1 MINLDIIVEALEMTD
16 NETEFFFDREKE
28 DTVMFSEYSDDYKQI
43 SGMIDED
50 EDDRFIRLPSQ
61 REINE
66 YGMMEEF
73 ISSIRNDDQRAA
85 LEMAIS
91 GRGAFRRFKDT
102 VIRFGIEKKWYA
114 FRDKEYL
121 RVAREWCEE
130 NDVAYERSGAGLPD
144 SAVPQPAAA
153 SQSNNTNQAEKEA
166 IMAKLAELMNRPD
179 ENEDDDDDDDDED
192 ADSDRVLAVM
202 IRMIRVLNK
211 HVSREE
217 LDRILGDMEDTL
229 RGE

>member
-28 DTVMFSEYSDDYKQI
+28 DTVMLSPYSDDYKQI
-43 SGMIDED
+43 SDTIDED

-73 ISSIRNDDQRAA
+73 VSNVRNDSQRAA
-85 LEMAIS
+85 LETAIS
-91 GRGAFRRFKDT
+91 DRGAFRRFKDT

-130 NDVAYERSGAGLPD
+130 NDVAYESVEETD
-144 SAVPQPAAA
+144 SAARPDPAVE
-153 SQSNNTNQAEKEA
+153 AEKSA
-166 IMAKLAELMNRPD
+166 IMAKLVELMKGPV
-179 ENEDDDDDDDDED
+179 EDED
-192 ADSDRVLAVM
+192 KDNGSDRVLAAM
-202 IRMIRVLNK
+202 IRMIRVLNQ

-217 LDRILGDMEDTL
+217 LDRILEDLEGTL
-229 RGE
+229 REE

>member
-1 MINLDIIVEALEMTD
+1 MINLDLIVEALEMTD
-16 NETEFFFDREKE
+16 NETEFFFDREKN
-28 DTVMFSEYSDDYKQI
+28 DTVMLSQYSDDYQQV
-43 SGMIDED
+43 SDMIDED

-73 ISSIRNDDQRAA
+73 VSNVRNDSQRAA
-85 LEMAIS
+85 LENAIS

-102 VIRFGIEKKWYA
+102 VIRFGIEKNWYI

-130 NDVAYERSGAGLPD
+130 NDVEYEPAD
-144 SAVPQPAAA
+144 ADQPN
-153 SQSNNTNQAEKEA
+153 STTNQLKSDTSDKEI
-166 IMAKLAELMNRPD
+166 IMRKLVALMKNP
-179 ENEDDDDDDDDED
+179 DDEGD
-192 ADSDRVLAVM
+192 DGNDRILAAM
-202 IRMIRVLNK
+202 IRMIRVLNQ

-217 LDRILGDMEDTL
+217 LDRILEDLEETL
-229 RGE
+229 RKE

>member
-28 DTVMFSEYSDDYKQI
+28 DTVMLSPYSDDYSQI
-43 SGMIDED
+43 SDMIDED
-50 EDDRFIRLPSQ
+50 EDDRFIRLPTQ

-73 ISSIRNDDQRAA
+73 VSNVRNDSQRAS

-130 NDVAYERSGAGLPD
+130 NDVAYEPTNSD
-144 SAVPQPAAA
+144 QPNYTAN
-153 SQSNNTNQAEKEA
+153 QSKDDTSEKE
-166 IMAKLAELMNRPD
+166 ILMRKLVELIKEP
-179 ENEDDDDDDDDED
+179 DDDGDNG
-192 ADSDRVLAVM
+192 SDRILAAMV
-202 IRMIRVLNK
+202 RMIRVLNQ
-211 HVSREE
+211 HVSRED
-217 LDRILGDMEDTL
+217 LDRILGDLEETL
-229 RGE
+229 RG

>member
-28 DTVMFSEYSDDYKQI
+28 DTVMLSPYSDDYKQI
-43 SGMIDED
+43 SDTIDED

-73 ISSIRNDDQRAA
+73 VSNVRNDSRRAA
-85 LEMAIS
+85 LEIAIS

-130 NDVAYERSGAGLPD
+130 NDVAYESVEETD
-144 SAVPQPAAA
+144 SAARPDPAVE
-153 SQSNNTNQAEKEA
+153 AEKSA
-166 IMAKLAELMNRPD
+166 IMAKLVELMKGPV
-179 ENEDDDDDDDDED
+179 EDED
-192 ADSDRVLAVM
+192 KDNGSDRVLAAM
-202 IRMIRVLNK
+202 IRMIRVLNQ

-217 LDRILGDMEDTL
+217 LDRILKDLEGTL
-229 RGE
+229 REE

>member
-28 DTVMFSEYSDDYKQI
+28 DTVMLSEYSDDYSQV
-43 SGMIDED
+43 SDMIDED
-50 EDDRFIRLPSQ
+50 EDDRFIRLPTQ

-73 ISSIRNDDQRAA
+73 VSGVRNDSQRAA
-85 LEMAIS
+85 LETAIS

-130 NDVAYERSGAGLPD
+130 NDVAYEPTNSD
-144 SAVPQPAAA
+144 QPNYTAN
-153 SQSNNTNQAEKEA
+153 QSKDDTSEKE
-166 IMAKLAELMNRPD
+166 ILMRKLVELIKEP
-179 ENEDDDDDDDDED
+179 DDDGDNG
-192 ADSDRVLAVM
+192 SDRILAAMV
-202 IRMIRVLNK
+202 RMIRVLNQ
-211 HVSREE
+211 HVSRED
-217 LDRILGDMEDTL
+217 LDRILGDLEGIL
-229 RGE
+229 CEE

>member
-28 DTVMFSEYSDDYKQI
+28 DTVMLSPYSDDYKQI
-43 SGMIDED
+43 SDSIDED
-50 EDDRFIRLPSQ
+50 EDDRFIRLPTQ

-73 ISSIRNDDQRAA
+73 VGSIRNDSQRAA
-85 LEMAIS
+85 LEIAMS

-102 VIRFGIEKKWYA
+102 VIRFGIEKKWYD

-121 RVAREWCEE
+121 RVAHEWCEE
-130 NDVAYERSGAGLPD
+130 NDVAYESVEETD
-144 SAVPQPAAA
+144 SAARPDPAV
-153 SQSNNTNQAEKEA
+153 QAEKSA
-166 IMAKLAELMNRPD
+166 IMAKLVELMKGPV
-179 ENEDDDDDDDDED
+179 EDED
-192 ADSDRVLAVM
+192 KDNGSDRVLAAM
-202 IRMIRVLNK
+202 IRMIRVLNQ

-217 LDRILGDMEDTL
+217 LDRILKDLEGTL
-229 RGE
+229 REE

>member
-1 MINLDIIVEALEMTD
+1 MINLDLIVEALEMTN
-16 NETEFFFDREKE
+16 NETKFFFDREE
-28 DTVMFSEYSDDYKQI
+28 NDTVMLSPYSDDHSQI
-43 SGMIDED
+43 SDMIDED
-50 EDDRFIRLPSQ
+50 DDDRFIPLPNQ

-73 ISSIRNDDQRAA
+73 VSNVRNDSQRAA
-85 LEMAIS
+85 LEIAIS

-102 VIRFGIEKKWYA
+102 IIRLGLEKKWYA

-130 NDVAYERSGAGLPD
+130 NKIEYEPTDAD
-144 SAVPQPAAA
+144 QPNHAA
-153 SQSNNTNQAEKEA
+153 SQLKNDTSDKEI
-166 IMAKLAELMNRPD
+166 IMRKLVALMKEPD
-179 ENEDDDDDDDDED
+179 NDDDDTSTDH
-192 ADSDRVLAVM
+192 VLAAM

-211 HVSREE
+211 YVNSEE
-217 LDRILGDMEDTL
+217 LDSILEDLEETL

>member
-16 NETEFFFDREKE
+16 NETEFFFDREKN
-28 DTVMFSEYSDDYKQI
+28 DTVMLSQYSDDYQQV
-43 SGMIDED
+43 SDMIDED

-73 ISSIRNDDQRAA
+73 VSNVRNDSQRAA
-85 LEMAIS
+85 LENAIS

-102 VIRFGIEKKWYA
+102 VIRFGIEKNWYI

-130 NDVAYERSGAGLPD
+130 NDVEYEPAD
-144 SAVPQPAAA
+144 ADQPN
-153 SQSNNTNQAEKEA
+153 STTNQLKSDTSDKEI
-166 IMAKLAELMNRPD
+166 IMRKLVALMKNP
-179 ENEDDDDDDDDED
+179 DDEGD
-192 ADSDRVLAVM
+192 DGNDRILAAM
-202 IRMIRVLNK
+202 IRMIRVLNQ

-217 LDRILGDMEDTL
+217 LDRILEDLEETL
-229 RGE
+229 RGN

>member
-1 MINLDIIVEALEMTD
+1 MINLDLIVEALEMTD

-28 DTVMFSEYSDDYKQI
+28 DTVMLSEYSDDYRQI
-43 SGMIDED
+43 SDMIDED

-73 ISSIRNDDQRAA
+73 VGSIRNDSRRAA
-85 LEMAIS
+85 LEIAIS

-130 NDVAYERSGAGLPD
+130 NDVAYESVEDTDSAARPD
-144 SAVPQPAAA
+144 SAVQ
-153 SQSNNTNQAEKEA
+153 TEKAA
-166 IMAKLAELMNRPD
+166 IMAKLLELMKGS
-179 ENEDDDDDDDDED
+179 DED
-192 ADSDRVLAVM
+192 EDKDNGSDRVLAAM
-202 IRMIRVLNK
+202 IRMIRVLNQ

-217 LDRILGDMEDTL
+217 LDRILKDLEGTL
-229 RGE
+229 REE

>member
-28 DTVMFSEYSDDYKQI
+28 DTVMLSPYSDDYSQV
-43 SGMIDED
+43 SDMIDED
-50 EDDRFIRLPSQ
+50 EDDRFIRLPTQ

-73 ISSIRNDDQRAA
+73 VSGVRNDSQRAA
-85 LEMAIS
+85 LETAIS

-130 NDVAYERSGAGLPD
+130 NDVAYEPTNSD
-144 SAVPQPAAA
+144 QPNYTAN
-153 SQSNNTNQAEKEA
+153 QSKDDTSEKE
-166 IMAKLAELMNRPD
+166 ILMRKLVELIKEP
-179 ENEDDDDDDDDED
+179 DDDGDNG
-192 ADSDRVLAVM
+192 SDRILAAMV
-202 IRMIRVLNK
+202 RMIRVLNQ
-211 HVSREE
+211 HVSRED
-217 LDRILGDMEDTL
+217 LDRILGDLEGIL
-229 RGE
+229 CEE

>member
-16 NETEFFFDREKE
+16 NETEFFFDREKN
-28 DTVMFSEYSDDYKQI
+28 DTVMLSQYSDDYQQV
-43 SGMIDED
+43 SDMIDED

-66 YGMMEEF
+66 YGMMEDF
-73 ISSIRNDDQRAA
+73 VSGVQNDNQRAA
-85 LEMAIS
+85 LEIAIS

-114 FRDKEYL
+114 FRDREYL

-130 NDVAYERSGAGLPD
+130 NDVEYEPIDAD
-144 SAVPQPAAA
+144 QPN
-153 SQSNNTNQAEKEA
+153 STTNQLKSDTSEKEA
-166 IMAKLAELMNRPD
+166 IMRKLVALMKEPD
-179 ENEDDDDDDDDED
+179 NEGENGN
-192 ADSDRVLAVM
+192 DRILAAM
-202 IRMIRVLNK
+202 IRMIRVLNQ

-217 LDRILGDMEDTL
+217 LDRILEDLEETL
-229 RGE
+229 RGN

>member
-1 MINLDIIVEALEMTD
+1 MINLDIIVESLEMTD

-28 DTVMFSEYSDDYKQI
+28 DTVMLSPYSDDYSQI
-43 SGMIDED
+43 SDMIDED
-50 EDDRFIRLPSQ
+50 EDDRFIRLPTQ

-73 ISSIRNDDQRAA
+73 VSNVRNDSQRAA

-130 NDVAYERSGAGLPD
+130 NDVAYEPTNSD
-144 SAVPQPAAA
+144 QPNYTAN
-153 SQSNNTNQAEKEA
+153 QSKDDTSEKE
-166 IMAKLAELMNRPD
+166 ILMRKLVELIKEP
-179 ENEDDDDDDDDED
+179 DDDGDNG
-192 ADSDRVLAVM
+192 SDRILAAMV
-202 IRMIRVLNK
+202 RMIRVLNQ
-211 HVSREE
+211 HVSRED
-217 LDRILGDMEDTL
+217 LDRILGDLEGIL
-229 RGE
+229 CEE

>member
-1 MINLDIIVEALEMTD
+1 MINIDIIVEALEMTD

-28 DTVMFSEYSDDYKQI
+28 DTVMLSEYSDDYKQI
-43 SGMIDED
+43 SDMIDED
-50 EDDRFIRLPSQ
+50 EDDRFVRLPSQ

-73 ISSIRNDDQRAA
+73 VNSIRNDNQRAT

-130 NDVAYERSGAGLPD
+130 NNVAYERSGAGLPD

-153 SQSNNTNQAEKEA
+153 SQPINANQAEKEA

-179 ENEDDDDDDDDED
+179 DY
-192 ADSDRVLAVM
+192 
-202 IRMIRVLNK
+202 
-211 HVSREE
+211 
-217 LDRILGDMEDTL
+217 
-229 RGE
+229 

>member
-16 NETEFFFDREKE
+16 NETEFFFDREKN
-28 DTVMFSEYSDDYKQI
+28 DTVMLSQYSDDYQQV
-43 SGMIDED
+43 SDMIDED

-73 ISSIRNDDQRAA
+73 VSNVRNDSQRAA
-85 LEMAIS
+85 LEIALS

-102 VIRFGIEKKWYA
+102 VIRFGIEKNWYA

-130 NDVAYERSGAGLPD
+130 NDVEYEPAD
-144 SAVPQPAAA
+144 ADQPN
-153 SQSNNTNQAEKEA
+153 STTNQLKSDTSDKE
-166 IMAKLAELMNRPD
+166 P
-179 ENEDDDDDDDDED
+179 
-192 ADSDRVLAVM
+192 S
-202 IRMIRVLNK
+202 
-211 HVSREE
+211 
-217 LDRILGDMEDTL
+217 
-229 RGE
+229 